1 MAIRL
6 REVIRLNNLEIHNEV
21 MFYKGIVEGLYSEVR
36 SLQGDIKALR
46 KELSVYSES
55 AKRLSTQLDMSE
67 KFGETLHE

>member
-36 SLQGDIKALR
+36 SLQGDIKDLR

-67 KFGETLHE
+67 KFGETRHE

>member
-1 MAIRL
+1 M
-6 REVIRLNNLEIHNEV
+6 NNLEIHNEV

-36 SLQGDIKALR
+36 SLQGDIKDLR

>member
-6 REVIRLNNLEIHNEV
+6 REVIRLDNLELHNEV
-21 MFYKGIVEGLYSEVR
+21 MFYKGIVEGLYNEVQ

>member
-36 SLQGDIKALR
+36 SLQGDIKDLR

>member
-1 MAIRL
+1 
-6 REVIRLNNLEIHNEV
+6 
-21 MFYKGIVEGLYSEVR
+21 MFYKGIVERLYNEVQ
-36 SLQGDIKALR
+36 SLQGDIRALR